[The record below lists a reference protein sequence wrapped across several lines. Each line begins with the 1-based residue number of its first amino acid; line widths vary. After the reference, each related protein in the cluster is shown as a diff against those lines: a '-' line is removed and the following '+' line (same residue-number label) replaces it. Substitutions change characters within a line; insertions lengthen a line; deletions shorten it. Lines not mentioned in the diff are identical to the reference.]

1 MEARLAGTGSLS
13 QLASE
18 PGDPVGKSVPGR
30 GEWLGAKWEGGRGQ
44 RMLGT
49 RRSFLT
55 SPGGEE
61 AEGESTV
68 SAGFSL
74 GGPPG
79 RGRVRKGRLELY
91 CGGKKLLVDTRGCVW
106 GCRGSEVEP

>member
-1 MEARLAGTGSLS
+1 MEGA
-13 QLASE
+13 E
-18 PGDPVGKSVPGR
+18 DVGHQG
-30 GEWLGAKWEGGRGQ
+30 
-44 RMLGT
+44 
-49 RRSFLT
+49 SFLT

-61 AEGESTV
+61 AEGEAAV

-91 CGGKKLLVDTRGCVW
+91 CGGKKLLVGT
-106 GCRGSEVEP
+106 